1 MPGTIVNRKIY
12 NFVTLFML
20 ENQKTIRKPVSV
32 SGVGLHTGKEVTLTF
47 RPAPIH
53 HGRKFRRI
61 DLEGSPEIDAL
72 VENVVDTAR
81 GTSLAQNGGKVQ
93 TVEHVLAAAAGLGID
108 NLLIDLDQAETPIM
122 DGSSRYFVEALTS
135 AGLQEQ
141 PALREYLEL
150 RTPVFYEDPENKIEM
165 VAMPYPRFKVTTM
178 INFETRVLGTQYAIL
193 EKLEDFEK
201 EVSMCRTFVF
211 LHELEYLLTNE
222 LIRGGDLSNAIVF
235 VNRSITQE
243 ELDKLA
249 KVFNKPSVKVLN
261 EGILNNLELHFE
273 NEPARHKLLDVIG
286 DLSLLGKP
294 LRAHI
299 IARRPGHTA
308 NTRLA
313 KLIRQQ
319 IINDRKM
326 SQAPIYDPNKPPV
339 LDINQIKNIL
349 PHRPPF
355 LLIDKIIEMTENS
368 IIGVKNVTMNE
379 PFFEGHF
386 PGEPVMP
393 GVLQVEAMA
402 QCGGVLVLSSV
413 PNPQDYTTLF
423 LKIEHVKFR
432 QKVVPGDTLIFNL
445 KLSAPI
451 RRGICNMKGTAHVGD
466 KVVMEAEMM
475 ASIVEKGSNNLPNIS
490 K

>member
-1 MPGTIVNRKIY
+1 MP
-12 NFVTLFML
+12 
-20 ENQKTIRKPVSV
+20 ENQKTIKKSVSI
-32 SGVGLHTGKEVTLTF
+32 SGVGLHTGLEVTLTF
-47 RPAPIH
+47 HPAPINF
-53 HGRKFRRI
+53 GRKFRRT
-61 DLEGSPEIDAL
+61 DLEGQPEIEAV
-72 VENVVDTAR
+72 VENVTETAR
-81 GTSLAQNGGKVQ
+81 GTTLERNGGKVQ

-108 NLLIDLDQAETPIM
+108 NLLIDVDQAETPIM
-122 DGSSRYFVEALTS
+122 DGSSRFFVEALRK
-135 AGLQEQ
+135 AGIQEQ

-150 RTPVFYEDPENKIEM
+150 KSPVFFEDPEQKIEM

-178 INFETRVLGTQYAIL
+178 INFESRVLGTQYAIL
-193 EKLEDFEK
+193 ENMEDFEK
-201 EVSMCRTFVF
+201 EVSKCRTFVF
-211 LHELEYLLTNE
+211 LHELEYLLSHQ
-222 LIRGGDLSNAIVF
+222 LIRGGDLTNAIVF
-235 VNRSITQE
+235 VNRAISQE

-273 NEPARHKLLDVIG
+273 NEPARHKLLDVVG

-294 LRAHI
+294 IKAHI

-313 KLIRQQ
+313 RLIRQQ
-319 IINDRKM
+319 ITNDKKM
-326 SQAPIYDPNKPPV
+326 SQAPLYDPNKPPL

-355 LLIDKIIEMTENS
+355 LLIDKIIEMTESS
-368 IIGVKNVTMNE
+368 IVGVKNVTMNE

-386 PGEPVMP
+386 PDEPVMP

-402 QCGGVLVLSSV
+402 QCGGVLVLSTV

-432 QKVVPGDTLIFNL
+432 QRVVPGDTLIFNL
-445 KLSAPI
+445 KLASPI

-466 KVVMEAEMM
+466 KIVMEAELM
-475 ASIVEKGSNNLPNIS
+475 ASIVEKGTNNLANIS

>member
-1 MPGTIVNRKIY
+1 MP
-12 NFVTLFML
+12 
-20 ENQKTIRKPVSV
+20 ENQKTIKKSVSI
-32 SGVGLHTGKEVTLTF
+32 SGVGLHTGLEVTLTF
-47 RPAPIH
+47 HPAPINF
-53 HGRKFRRI
+53 GRKFRRI
-61 DLEGSPEIDAL
+61 DLEGQPEIDAV
-72 VENVVDTAR
+72 VENVTETAR
-81 GTSLAQNGGKVQ
+81 GTTLERNGGKVQ

-108 NLLIDLDQAETPIM
+108 NLLIDVDQAETPIM
-122 DGSSRYFVEALTS
+122 DGSSRFFVEALRK
-135 AGLQEQ
+135 AGIQEQ

-150 RTPVFYEDPENKIEM
+150 KSPVFFEDPEQKIEM

-178 INFETRVLGTQYAIL
+178 INFESRVLGTQYAIL
-193 EKLEDFEK
+193 ENMEDFEK
-201 EVSMCRTFVF
+201 EVSNCRTFVF
-211 LHELEYLLTNE
+211 LHELEYLLSNQ

-235 VNRSITQE
+235 VNRAISQE

-273 NEPARHKLLDVIG
+273 NEPARHKLLDVVG

-294 LRAHI
+294 IKAHI

-313 KLIRQQ
+313 RLIRQQ
-319 IINDRKM
+319 IINDKKM
-326 SQAPIYDPNKPPV
+326 SQAPLYDPNKPPL

-355 LLIDKIIEMTENS
+355 LLIDKIIEMTESS
-368 IIGVKNVTMNE
+368 IVGVKNVTMNE

-386 PGEPVMP
+386 PDEPVMP

-402 QCGGVLVLSSV
+402 QCGGVLVLSTV

-432 QKVVPGDTLIFNL
+432 QRVVPGDTLIFNL
-445 KLSAPI
+445 KLASPI

-466 KVVMEAEMM
+466 KIVMEAELM
-475 ASIVEKGSNNLPNIS
+475 ASIVEKGTNNLANIS